1 MYEKGF
7 YHIKIVSS
15 NANYGHS
22 LGSQNFG
29 IRENIEAFPVG
40 TRPLVPMNLPQFK
53 ILIFCVPCSFSDHK
67 ILNGY
72 PFADP
77 EGGQGF
83 GPPPPLENYE
93 IKGSLAILARIP
105 LKSQSY
111 QSSIQ
116 CWAFIG
122 PPIVVFGS
130 FLPSSAKKI
139 QILIC

>member
-29 IRENIEAFPVG
+29 IRENIEAFPVD

-77 EGGQGF
+77 EGGQGVRT
-83 GPPPPLENYE
+83 PPPLENYE
-93 IKGSLAILARIP
+93 I
-105 LKSQSY
+105 
-111 QSSIQ
+111 
-116 CWAFIG
+116 
-122 PPIVVFGS
+122 
-130 FLPSSAKKI
+130 
-139 QILIC
+139 